1 MEKLCSY
8 LYIAKHIPELLQG
21 SSAEKRWNGILIK
34 LNEAID
40 KYVPMC
46 RSKSNTESNKHKGFP
61 ISMKLKVMIK
71 MKEKLRYKY
80 NNKKVSKYD

>member
-1 MEKLCSY
+1 MLWSSLVY
-8 LYIAKHIPELLQG
+8 LYIAKHMPELLQG

-34 LNEAID
+34 LNEFID

-46 RSKSNTESNKHKGFP
+46 RSKSYTESNKHKGFP

-71 MKEKLRYKY
+71 RNERLGS
-80 NNKKVSKYD
+80 NTITKK